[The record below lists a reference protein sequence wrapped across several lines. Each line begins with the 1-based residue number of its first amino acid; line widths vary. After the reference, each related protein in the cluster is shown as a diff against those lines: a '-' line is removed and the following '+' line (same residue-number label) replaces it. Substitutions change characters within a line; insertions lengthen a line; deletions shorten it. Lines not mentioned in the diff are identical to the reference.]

1 MDNGLLLV
9 DDDRELCDMLQSY
22 LAQEGFTADAVYDG
36 ESAIDKVLSNIY
48 NLVILDIMLPGHS
61 GFEVLKTIR
70 ETSSIPVL
78 MLTARGEDVD
88 SVVGLELGADDYLAK
103 PCNPRVL
110 VAHIR
115 AILRRSQS
123 NNLSDNPD
131 NQLTIGNIELF
142 PHSRT
147 VYREQDPVALT
158 STEFTILETLMR
170 GQRIPMRGLFTHPR
184 GLDWTRTEVGARRA
198 SNAQRRMP
206 RAQATAMT
214 SISTWAPLGSPA
226 AWMVT
231 RAGWVPASKRAP

>member
-9 DDDRELCDMLQSY
+9 DDDRELCNMLQSY

-36 ESAIDKVLSNIY
+36 ESAIDKVLNNNYS
-48 NLVILDIMLPGHS
+48 LVILDIMLPGHS

-115 AILRRSQS
+115 AILRRSQT

-147 VYREQDPVALT
+147 VYREHDPVALT

-170 GQRIPMRGLFTHPR
+170 NAGNVVNKNELSEIALGRKLAHFDRSLDVHISNVRKKLGFISENNDRIKTVRNVGYLF
-184 GLDWTRTEVGARRA
+184 
-198 SNAQRRMP
+198 
-206 RAQATAMT
+206 
-214 SISTWAPLGSPA
+214 
-226 AWMVT
+226 
-231 RAGWVPASKRAP
+231 SK